1 MTTTTNTETTK
12 ALARDGSGAM
22 FDRIAARYDLLNR
35 LMSLGLDARWRNRLV
50 RCLSDAADNAIAAGQ
65 RLEFLDVATGTA
77 DVALAIARAYP
88 QARVVGLDP
97 SREMLAV
104 GRKKA
109 GAHGLAEHVELIEGD
124 AQALPFEDGRFAATS
139 ISFGIRNVPDRL
151 LGLKEMA
158 RVTRRGGLV
167 VVLELNEPERGLLAP
182 LAKLHVH
189 HIVPRLGA
197 WLSGAKEY
205 RYLQTSIAS
214 FPAPELFAGM
224 MESVGLRVEGMTS
237 LGFGSAHLYVARA

>member
-1 MTTTTNTETTK
+1 MTPNTETST
-12 ALARDGSGAM
+12 ALTRDGSGAM
-22 FDRIAARYDLLNR
+22 FDRIATRYDLLNR

-50 RCLSDAADNAIAAGQ
+50 RSLSDAADRAVAAGH

-88 QARVVGLDP
+88 GAHVVGLDP

-104 GRKKA
+104 GRKKVDA
-109 GAHGLAEHVELIEGD
+109 RGLDEQVELIEGD
-124 AQALPFEDGRFAATS
+124 AQALPFEDARFAATS

-158 RVTRRGGLV
+158 RVTRRGGVV

-205 RYLQTSIAS
+205 RYLQTSIAA
-214 FPAPELFAGM
+214 FPAPEAFAGM

>member
-1 MTTTTNTETTK
+1 MTTSPTET
-12 ALARDGSGAM
+12 ALVRGGSGAM

-35 LMSLGLDARWRNRLV
+35 LMSLGLDAAWRRRLV
-50 RCLSDAADNAIAAGQ
+50 RSLDDAATSALAAGVD

-77 DVALAIARAYP
+77 DVALAIARAHSD
-88 QARVVGLDP
+88 ARVVGLDP

-104 GRKKA
+104 GRTKA
-109 GAHGLAEHVELIEGD
+109 DARGLAERVELIEGD
-124 AQALPFEDGRFAATS
+124 AQALPFEDGRFAAST

-151 LGLKEMA
+151 LGLREMA

-197 WLSGAKEY
+197 WLSGAQEY
-205 RYLQTSIAS
+205 RYLQTSIAA
-214 FPAPELFAGM
+214 FPPPEEFAGM
-224 MESVGLRVEGMTS
+224 MESAGLRVEGLTS
-237 LGFGSAHLYVARA
+237 LGFGSAHLYVGRA